1 MQAEERIGEEYQIL
15 IEGLIPEEQQEGTP
29 EEVERLCEEEGDLYV
44 GRSYLDAPEIDG
56 YLFVRS
62 RRALMSGDSVVV
74 RVIGASEYDLYG
86 ELIEETTKPEGGGR
100 L

>member
-1 MQAEERIGEEYQIL
+1 
-15 IEGLIPEEQQEGTP
+15 
-29 EEVERLCEEEGDLYV
+29 
-44 GRSYLDAPEIDG
+44 
-56 YLFVRS
+56 
-62 RRALMSGDSVVV
+62 MSGDSVVV